1 MLSLLITFCMSQPSA
16 PVDLRFSPDSFQS
29 RKGDVGGSQVSYR
42 ASEGNIYVSKP
53 VDVKYQTINI
63 YVPEEYFS
71 KGSVNGYTAETA
83 PIFFPNSVGGY
94 MPGPAASP
102 GTGMDRMNNTILR
115 ALKNGYVV
123 ACPGARGRTL
133 KGEDG
138 RFTGKAPAGIVD
150 LKAAVRYLKFNG
162 KVIPGREDRIVTN
175 GTSAGGAMSA
185 LLGATG
191 NSIDYMD
198 HLAAIGAA
206 ATTDNVWATS
216 AYCPITNL
224 ENADAAYEWLL
235 AGVNTAKSF
244 RPQGPRPGGANQGA
258 TGTGPGAGQAG
269 NPFGQPDSSAK
280 VMTEDQIA
288 DSLALKALFPAY
300 VQSLKLRDASGRMI
314 ELGQDGKGS
323 LRDYLIETL
332 LNSAKIAQK
341 NGIDLSKTSWLTLK
355 EGVPAA
361 IDWDGYVSAVGRM
374 KVTSAFDSREL
385 SSGENNLFGSETINN
400 RHFTNYGMQKSR
412 IAGSEMAPASI
423 IKMMNPMEYIGRS
436 SASTA
441 RYWRIRHGA
450 NDRDTS
456 IAIPALLA
464 LKLQNSGCKVDFAL
478 PWNTGHSGDYDL
490 EELFAWIDSHA
501 KAGS

>member
-1 MLSLLITFCMSQPSA
+1 MLPLLLSISIAVPVTK
-16 PVDLRFSPDSFQS
+16 VDLAFPPESFQS
-29 RKGDVGGSQVSYR
+29 RTSDLGGQKVAYR
-42 ASEGNIYVSKP
+42 ASEGNIYVQKP

-63 YVPEEYFS
+63 YAPEEYFS

-83 PIFFPNSVGGY
+83 PIFLPNSIGGY
-94 MPGPAASP
+94 MPGAASSP
-102 GTGMDRMNNTILR
+102 GSGMDRMNNTILR

-133 KGEDG
+133 KNEEGK
-138 RFTGKAPAGIVD
+138 FTGKAPAGIVD

-162 KVIPGREDRIVTN
+162 RTIPGREDRIVSN

-191 NSIDYMD
+191 NSIDYAEY
-198 HLAAIGAA
+198 LSALGAA
-206 ATTDNVWATS
+206 DATDDVWATS

-235 AGVNTAKSF
+235 AGVNKAKSF
-244 RPQGPRPGGANQGA
+244 RPTGPRPGGANQNAAGA
-258 TGTGPGAGQAG
+258 GPSAGQAG

-280 VMTEDQIA
+280 IMTEDQIA

-300 VQSLKLRDASGRMI
+300 VQSLKLRDQSGQMI
-314 ELGQDGKGS
+314 ELGPDGQGS
-323 LRDYLIETL
+323 LKDYLAEML
-332 LNSAKIAQK
+332 LASAKTAQK
-341 NGIDLSKTSWLTLK
+341 KGIDVSKTSWLSLI

-361 IDWDGYVSAVGRM
+361 IDWDGYVSTVGRM

-385 SSGENNLFGSETINN
+385 KTGENNLFGSETVDN
-400 RHFTNYGMQKSR
+400 RHFTSFGMQRSTVR
-412 IAGSEMAPASI
+412 GAEMTPASI

-441 RYWRIRHGA
+441 RLWRIRHGA

-464 LKLQNSGCKVDFAL
+464 LKLQNSGCQVDFAL
-478 PWNTGHSGDYDL
+478 PWNTAHSGDYDL
-490 EELFAWIDSHA
+490 DELFAWIDSHA
-501 KAGS
+501 KASG